1 MLLTVVDYGVGNLRS
16 IAKSIEK
23 ANIDNNLN
31 YSINVSSDIN
41 DIKKSDKIILPG
53 QGSFKACKEGI
64 DKIKGLQQEL
74 NEIVL
79 IKKKPIY
86 GICAGMQLFAT
97 TGYEEE
103 KTEGLNW
110 IPGEVIKLDL
120 GSSKLKIPHMGWN
133 ELKIE
138 NDSRV
143 FKDVV
148 DNDHAYFIHSYEFVP
163 KDKKNISIKT
173 NYGKDVIAAVSFEN
187 IYGSQFHPEK
197 SQNTGI
203 KILTNFLNL
212 QIL

>member
-23 ANIDNNLN
+23 ASSDNNLN
-31 YSINVSSDIN
+31 YSVKVSSDIN
-41 DIKKSDKIILPG
+41 DVKKSDKIVLPG
-53 QGSFKACKEGI
+53 QGSFKACKNGI
-64 DKIKGLQQEL
+64 DNIKGLQEEL
-74 NEIVL
+74 NESVL

-103 KTEGLNW
+103 KTAGLNW
-110 IPGEVIKLDL
+110 IPGDVVKLDL

-133 ELKIE
+133 ELRAE
-138 NDSRV
+138 NISRV
-143 FKDVV
+143 FKDVI
-148 DNDHAYFIHSYEFVP
+148 NKNHAYFIHSYEFIPV
-163 KDKKNISIKT
+163 DKKTVSIT
-173 NYGKDVIAAVSFEN
+173 SSYGKDIVSAVSFEN

-197 SQNTGI
+197 SQTTGI

-212 QIL
+212 